1 MPRAKTNK
9 PDYWDDFGGRLS
21 DAEKIASEFFS
32 EAEAITTIQGAVTSE
47 FDLSDEEKTE
57 ETVAVRF
64 GSDGFAYAVE
74 ASDEETDSIK
84 TRRKA
89 NEIVSEPLDVVPQ
102 KHKQGAT
109 EWAHDFSEVIA
120 RLQEFA
126 CVTKLSAIRWVH
138 GGDGKKVSPL
148 PSPVDFL
155 ADTDL
160 VAKRALT
167 PALYRVFHEIWFEN
181 LGEGALRVPEVVQ
194 IYIQRICVAGWK
206 KAGLLPFG
214 RYWSQP
220 SPESKLGTAVNLAA
234 AIQEEQRREQQQHAS
249 KARRKVLRK
258 VRREKARNAETI
270 TALKVAA

>member
-1 MPRAKTNK
+1 VPRAKTNK

-21 DAEKIASEFFS
+21 DAEKIATEFFS
-32 EAEAITTIQGAVTSE
+32 EAEAASVANIPSSE
-47 FDLSDEEKTE
+47 LDLSDEDQSEQ
-57 ETVAVRF
+57 TVSVRF
-64 GSDGFAYAVE
+64 NAEGFVE
-74 ASDEETDSIK
+74 EVSNDATDEPK
-84 TRRKA
+84 PRRAK
-89 NEIVSEPLDVVPQ
+89 EITSEPLDVVPQ
-102 KHKQGAT
+102 THKQGAT
-109 EWAHDFSEVIA
+109 EWAQDFSEMIA
-120 RLQEFA
+120 RVQEFSI
-126 CVTKLSAIRWVH
+126 VSRLNVIRWVH
-138 GGDGKKVSPL
+138 HGTGKKLSPL

-181 LGEGALRVPEVVQ
+181 LGEGAHRVPEVVQ

-214 RYWSQP
+214 RYWSLP
-220 SPESKLGTAVNLAA
+220 SPESKLGIAVNLAA